1 MVVRKSCG
9 HNARAGSTPASATTK
24 PLSFMEGFFV
34 FLNIYL
40 YIRNMKDIFKNLT
53 KEQLMELLTKT
64 DIPQKWEVDKIIKY
78 KNSGKSNKNKTDNN

>member
-1 MVVRKSCG
+1 
-9 HNARAGSTPASATTK
+9 
-24 PLSFMEGFFV
+24 MEGFFV
-34 FLNIYL
+34 FVNIYL

-78 KNSGKSNKNKTDNN
+78 KNSGKSSKNKTDNN

>member
-1 MVVRKSCG
+1 
-9 HNARAGSTPASATTK
+9 
-24 PLSFMEGFFV
+24 
-34 FLNIYL
+34 
-40 YIRNMKDIFKNLT
+40 MKDIFKNLT

>member
-1 MVVRKSCG
+1 
-9 HNARAGSTPASATTK
+9 
-24 PLSFMEGFFV
+24 MEGFFV